1 MNALNQKRFVP
12 ADVPA
17 NEQARYLANL
27 AYITQGS
34 GRLMLMAGDQKVE
47 HLNQDFVGKGV
58 AEADGDPEH
67 LFRIA
72 SRARIGVFATQMGLI
87 SRYGRDYPD
96 IPYLVKLN
104 AKTNLIPA
112 QSRDPMSRQWH
123 SVAQVVRL
131 RDESQLNIT
140 GVGYTIY
147 PGSAFEAEM
156 LTEAA
161 QLTFEAHQ
169 QGLIVVIWAYPRG
182 QTITNEHDAH
192 LIAGVAGIAA
202 CLGADF
208 VKINAPEG
216 GAHAL
221 HEAVRAAGRTQV
233 VCAGG
238 NETAA
243 EDFLAR
249 LHAQLHEAGIGGS
262 ATGRNIHQRPLD
274 EAVRFCNAISALNFD
289 DADLLTARRIYQ
301 GDSSNQY

>member
-1 MNALNQKRFVP
+1 MSTVENTLPVP
-12 ADVPA
+12 ADVPDA
-17 NEQARYLANL
+17 EYARYLENMAC
-27 AYITQGS
+27 ITQGS
-34 GRLMLMAGDQKVE
+34 RRLMLMAGDQKVE
-47 HLNQDFVGKGV
+47 HLNRDFVGKGI

-72 SRARIGVFATQMGLI
+72 SNARIGVFATQMGLI
-87 SRYGRDYPD
+87 NRYGRDYPD

-104 AKTNLIPA
+104 AKTNLIPT
-112 QSRDPMSRQWH
+112 QSRDPISRQWQ
-123 SVAQVVRL
+123 SITQVVRL
-131 RDESQLNIT
+131 REQSKLNIV

-161 QLTFEAHQ
+161 QMTFEAHQ
-169 QGLIVVIWAYPRG
+169 HGLIVIIWAYPRG
-182 QTITNEHDAH
+182 RHITNEHDAH
-192 LIAGVAGIAA
+192 LIAGVTGIAA

-216 GAHAL
+216 GPQAL

-238 NETAA
+238 GETEA
-243 EDFLAR
+243 EDFLTR
-249 LHAQLHEAGIGGS
+249 LYQQLHESGISGS

-274 EAVRFCNAISALNFD
+274 EAIRFCNAISALNFD
-289 DADLLTARRIYQ
+289 DADLDTALRIYR
-301 GDSSNQY
+301 GE